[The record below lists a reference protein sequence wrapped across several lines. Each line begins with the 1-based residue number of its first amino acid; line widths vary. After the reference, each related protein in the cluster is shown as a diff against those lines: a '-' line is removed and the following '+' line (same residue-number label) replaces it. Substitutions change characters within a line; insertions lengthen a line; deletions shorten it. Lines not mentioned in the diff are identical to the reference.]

1 MAENQ
6 KPKQKQDL
14 LSRNITVMKD
24 GNINVVDEVK
34 NEYNMTPTEFDSWK
48 NQMKKNKEQLEY
60 ALTDDYKKE
69 IEDELKKVKKDL
81 NQLQPKQKE
90 AEKKAETYWEEEKK
104 RTIINRLKE
113 EAKKDKPDQKVIE
126 GFKESINKYKP
137 DLKKELTKK
146 EQGKLN
152 L

>member
-6 KPKQKQDL
+6 NKKQKQDL
-14 LSRNITVMKD
+14 LSREITVQKD
-24 GNINVVDEVK
+24 GNVHVVDKIK
-34 NEYNMTPTEFDSWK
+34 NEYWMSPTEFDSWK
-48 NQMKKNKEQLEY
+48 NQMKKNKDQLEY

-69 IEDELKKVKKDL
+69 IEDELKKVKKDI
-81 NQLQPKQKE
+81 NQLEPKQKE

-104 RTIINRLKE
+104 RTILNRLQE
-113 EAKKDKPDQKVIE
+113 EAKKSQPDENVLE

-137 DLKKELTKK
+137 DLKKKLTKK
-146 EQGKLN
+146 EQQKLG